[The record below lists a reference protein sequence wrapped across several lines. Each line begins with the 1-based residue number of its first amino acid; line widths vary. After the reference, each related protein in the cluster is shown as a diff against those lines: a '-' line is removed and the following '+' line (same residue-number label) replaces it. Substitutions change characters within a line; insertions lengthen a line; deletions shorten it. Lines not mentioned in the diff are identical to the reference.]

1 MSTKSISCML
11 NASILSISTG
21 VQLQCPEHG
30 VSIEGGKGLKTFTE
44 VTQWIS
50 CSRKCRETIGCR
62 YWTWYN
68 WYKPLRIGSFCVTYT
83 DTTIPRFVTGKTQYE
98 GAISGARNCGSI
110 SNYQHAHQPTIEF
123 HFVFVNLLASKLP
136 QLLQ

>member
-1 MSTKSISCML
+1 MSCML
-11 NASILSISTG
+11 NAPISTG

-44 VTQWIS
+44 VTQWRS
-50 CSRKCRETIGCR
+50 CSKKCRETIGCR
-62 YWTWYN
+62 YWTFYN

-83 DTTIPRFVTGKTQYE
+83 DNTLIKNVTGKIRYE

-110 SNYQHAHQPTIEF
+110 TTNMHTD
-123 HFVFVNLLASKLP
+123 P
-136 QLLQ
+136 QLSSTLSLLICWLQNSPNFCNKD